1 MADLSSKRA
10 RDRLPVRREPHWQRL
25 RRGAYLGFRRGPD
38 TWIARFRTRD
48 GRQVYNALEGAQS
61 FDEAKARAED
71 WFEQMGS
78 HAVREAKQG
87 TVREALE
94 FYLRYLREHGRKS
107 AADTS
112 EQRFKAIVWNDPLAE
127 IALRD
132 LTRDDMREWRTRLRE
147 GRLPRTVNRHVRSIV
162 AGLNLA
168 QAEGGFV
175 GNPDAWKLKPLADD
189 VEESGETAVLLT
201 PEQRKGLILGA
212 SKQAALFFRGLE
224 MTGARPGELAA
235 ATVADFDAAQG
246 TITLRHRKGRPAR
259 LRPRVVVLSVEG
271 TAFFAD
277 QAKGKTPKAPLF
289 TDAEG
294 KPWERHEWA
303 REFREAVA
311 KHNKTAKGK
320 KRVPAGAS
328 AYSFRHARISELL
341 QVHGLDPLTV
351 AAQTGTSVAML
362 EKAYFRFIPT
372 AMRDKLARIKEA

>member
-1 MADLSSKRA
+1 MDLSSKRE
-10 RDRLPVRREPHWQRL
+10 RERLTRRREPYWQRL
-25 RRGAYLGFRRGPD
+25 QQGGYLGFRRGPD

-48 GRQVYNALEGAQS
+48 GKQTYQALPNAQD
-61 FDEAKARAED
+61 FDDAKKAAEE
-71 WFEQMGS
+71 WFSQMGS
-78 HAVREAKQG
+78 TAVREARRG

-94 FYLRYLREHGRKS
+94 FYLRYLREQGREDT
-107 AADTS
+107 AATS
-112 EQRFKAIVWNDPLAE
+112 EQRFKGIVWGDALAE
-127 IALRD
+127 IPLKE
-132 LTRDDMREWRTRLRE
+132 LTRDDMREWRNRLRN

-168 QAEGGFV
+168 HAEGGFV

-189 VEESGETAVLLT
+189 VEESGETAVMLT
-201 PEQRKGLILGA
+201 AEQRKGLILAA
-212 SKQAALFFRGLE
+212 SKHAALFFRGLE

-235 ATVADFDAAQG
+235 ATVADFDATQG

-271 TAFFAD
+271 TAFFAER
-277 QAKGKTPKAPLF
+277 AKGKTPKAWLF

-303 REFREAVA
+303 REVREAIE
-311 KHNKTAKGK
+311 KHNKKAKGK
-320 KRVPAGAS
+320 HRIPTGAS

-351 AAQTGTSVAML
+351 AAQCGTSLAML
-362 EKAYFRFIPT
+362 ERAYFKFIPS
-372 AMRDKLARIKEA
+372 AMRDKLARIREA